1 MDIVADVLKWLIIIL
16 IAGFIGQFGKSLSLH
31 IIDYYKKKKAKGK
44 SADQLASKED
54 EKKPIPSP
62 IKESPAATSTVTQV
76 KDFPPEKDFPPLASQ
91 ESDGK
96 TVKKALKTQQKA
108 QKKMEKAKQKAP
120 K

>member
-1 MDIVADVLKWLIIIL
+1 MDIVADVLKWIIIIL
-16 IAGFIGQFGKSLSLH
+16 IAGFIGQFGRSLSLH

-108 QKKMEKAKQKAP
+108 QKKMEKAKQKTP